1 MIGRGYRS
9 GGPLGAVVRRHR
21 WAFTIAVLLLLGAV
35 PSVTWSLRPAEHS
48 PDRVKRDPRYATQ
61 SSDVQAARQQNLR
74 TKGDETVQASKETCA
89 GFGLAHFARRYR
101 VDGDPQ
107 TVARHFARRYEP
119 AYQAQAYTG
128 CLEGLLN
135 GG

>member
-1 MIGRGYRS
+1 M
-9 GGPLGAVVRRHR
+9 
-21 WAFTIAVLLLLGAV
+21 LLLLGAV
-35 PSVTWSLRPAEHS
+35 PSVTWSLRPAGDS
-48 PDRVKRDPRYATQ
+48 PDRVRRDPRYATQ
-61 SSDVQAARQQNLR
+61 SGNVQAARRENLR

-89 GFGLAHFARRYR
+89 GFGPAYFARRYR
-101 VDGDPQ
+101 VDADPR